1 VLLLNLFNL
10 GESDSLI
17 DLDWGKATS
26 VQFHIN
32 GFDVQFRTYPHVDH
46 EISDREL
53 VDLFHWMK
61 NRLLTATEE
70 MNHPQKE
77 KQQRKQ
83 NYLDSKYDSM
93 TAELKE
99 MEGKLSEEMGE
110 EEDEGK
116 KESKSQEKSP
126 STNKKD
132 SKEETKKPDR
142 VNCFPFSIEYLDD
155 KPMTIVK
162 VRIHFE
168 VPSE

>member
-1 VLLLNLFNL
+1 LIL

-17 DLDWGKATS
+17 SLDWGKSTS

-61 NRLLTATEE
+61 NRLITATEE
-70 MNHPQKE
+70 LKQPQKD
-77 KQQRKQ
+77 KQRKQ
-83 NYLDSKYDSM
+83 SHLESKYDSM

-110 EEDEGK
+110 DDQEEGKKEAKSQEKTISSSSSGK
-116 KESKSQEKSP
+116 KESK
-126 STNKKD
+126 
-132 SKEETKKPDR
+132 EEAKKPDR
-142 VNCFPFSIEYLDD
+142 VNCFPFTVEYLDD